1 MAFTEKNEESNHK
14 EDLEMF
20 KSFDNNL
27 PIQAQNFKETN
38 GEREEEKKVETTQD
52 NVTEEE
58 KEMSFEEK
66 LSKVENSE
74 HREYIKR
81 ARQRM
86 LEMMDLVEMP
96 DWKELSSKDG
106 TTIYTKMME
115 KNIKAVR
122 GIGEIPFPAQL
133 VGFCFTL
140 DF

>member
-1 MAFTEKNEESNHK
+1 
-14 EDLEMF
+14 
-20 KSFDNNL
+20 
-27 PIQAQNFKETN
+27 
-38 GEREEEKKVETTQD
+38 
-52 NVTEEE
+52 
-58 KEMSFEEK
+58 MSFEEK

>member
-1 MAFTEKNEESNHK
+1 
-14 EDLEMF
+14 MF

-27 PIQAQNFKETN
+27 PIQTQNFKETN
-38 GEREEEKKVETTQD
+38 GEREEEKIVETTED

-66 LSKVENSE
+66 LSKVENSV

-81 ARQRM
+81 GRQRM

-133 VGFCFTL
+133 VGFCLTL